1 MKVCEKLNLNLVV
14 REHPATIKYF
24 NKNWRNKE
32 YIKSIYKLGNKVM
45 IDDCRES
52 NIDIIL
58 KSKVTASISGTVI
71 TESLINGI
79 PSIAFGNH
87 PLKGWNGDSLI
98 EFENDI
104 NKFILEISIS
114 LKLKKYHIKKEIEN
128 YLKKIV
134 KITFGNDFSKL
145 GKEYDPNNLRESRE
159 NGLIQFLNQ
168 NL

>member
-1 MKVCEKLNLNLVV
+1 M
-14 REHPATIKYF
+14 
-24 NKNWRNKE
+24 
-32 YIKSIYKLGNKVM
+32 
-45 IDDCRES
+45 
-52 NIDIIL
+52 
-58 KSKVTASISGTVI
+58 
-71 TESLINGI
+71 INGI

-145 GKEYDPNNLRESRE
+145 EKNMT
-159 NGLIQFLNQ
+159 LII
-168 NL
+168 